1 MLVEHGP
8 GHINGDSIIGDQA
21 GIRHIARIERNAA
34 CAVIGFID
42 RRRTRDRQCLARN
55 AAGRIV
61 RICDAVICA
70 AMAIIDG
77 RA

>member
-1 MLVEHGP
+1 MLVEHDACSAERNKVI
-8 GHINGDSIIGDQA
+8 GHEA